1 MLHGLAKRK
10 SPRLMA
16 AVSMAPS
23 RNLRSLRCLWARRGW
38 LVWTTTEAH
47 DVHVTPKI
55 PWDPNAKDLGFLSND
70 GRIHPSIPFLGDTW
84 HFFPHPIASFSAP
97 NPPKL
102 FGPICS
108 HWKSEWWRQP
118 CFSSELPEFQKAS
131 IFGVLK
137 MYLFSLKNH
146 RGEKRVWMSCKI
158 AIQTFSCEI
167 PGVFT
172 NYIVP
177 KGSFSRVGFPHFP
190 KG

>member
-118 CFSSELPEFQKAS
+118 CFSSELPFSKSIHLWATNCISFRWRITVVKNGFGWAAKLPSKPSHGKFQ
-131 IFGVLK
+131 G
-137 MYLFSLKNH
+137 FSLYN
-146 RGEKRVWMSCKI
+146 
-158 AIQTFSCEI
+158 
-167 PGVFT
+167 
-172 NYIVP
+172 
-177 KGSFSRVGFPHFP
+177 
-190 KG
+190 